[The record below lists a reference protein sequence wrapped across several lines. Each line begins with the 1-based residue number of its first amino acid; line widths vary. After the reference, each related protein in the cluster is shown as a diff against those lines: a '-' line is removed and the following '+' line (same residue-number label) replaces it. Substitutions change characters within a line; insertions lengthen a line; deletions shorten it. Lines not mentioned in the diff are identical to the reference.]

1 MLLHYLQY
9 LLIYNQYQ
17 ILLVLVLVT
26 ESDVGFVA
34 VVEAVTAVV
43 VPVAVT
49 VAQQVVEQ
57 AVAMLPQLA
66 VHLFQQMY
74 RVDLLYRLFYYRLLI
89 AVQGLFHLFYPILQP
104 FY

>member
-17 ILLVLVLVT
+17 ILLVIVLVT

-34 VVEAVTAVV
+34 IVEAVTAVV
-43 VPVAVT
+43 VPIAVT

-57 AVAMLPQLA
+57 AVAMLTQLA

-89 AVQGLFHLFYPILQP
+89 AVQGLQKQ
-104 FY
+104 

>member
-17 ILLVLVLVT
+17 ILLVIVLVT

-43 VPVAVT
+43 IPVAVT

-89 AVQGLFHLFYPILQP
+89 AVQGLQKQ
-104 FY
+104 

>member
-17 ILLVLVLVT
+17 IMLVIVLVT

-43 VPVAVT
+43 IPVAVT

-89 AVQGLFHLFYPILQP
+89 AVQGLQKQ
-104 FY
+104 